1 MCLTTTHSCV
11 LVLKNAIHNWIIVH
25 YFWKT
30 WGEIKRKTT
39 LLQTFS
45 LWFQSSF
52 GLDWLLC
59 SSWFNSTPCAALCLF
74 YLHTCVVYCV
84 TSKRYFPQLFFFFP
98 PDWSAH
104 EEVLLAAS
112 SERWPGLGRIPAR
125 LSCWPQFFHAVINAA
140 DNAALRGSFSQD
152 PQHTATHS
160 DGVTR
165 TFATE
170 PPLSE
175 AQRAARPG
183 SAAAPHISGSLRQAA
198 HHWYRW
204 RRECVCANL
213 ETRWKCLRKRNEVI
227 WKGALEEMQP
237 KVRLEKLSVA
247 SNTPQFSQIIA
258 APGTFLWLSIYSRC
272 I

>member
-1 MCLTTTHSCV
+1 MCLSWKMWLITGLLSIISERREVKSRERRSCFKPFPRDFRAV
-11 LVLKNAIHNWIIVH
+11 LAWTDSCAPVDLIQHLVLLCAFFICIPVWFIVWHLKDIFHN
-25 YFWKT
+25 F
-30 WGEIKRKTT
+30 
-39 LLQTFS
+39 
-45 LWFQSSF
+45 
-52 GLDWLLC
+52 
-59 SSWFNSTPCAALCLF
+59 
-74 YLHTCVVYCV
+74 
-84 TSKRYFPQLFFFFP
+84 FFFFP

-183 SAAAPHISGSLRQAA
+183 SAAAPRISGSLRQAA

-204 RRECVCANL
+204 RSECVCANL

-237 KVRLEKLSVA
+237 KVRLEKLGVA

-258 APGTFLWLSIYSRC
+258 APGTFL
-272 I
+272 